1 MSRCTSPPHP
11 LPTFP
16 LTGGLSVIAFFL
28 SFFQLFALS
37 VIFSVIEQEC
47 SSSGGGGGE
56 SSANFA
62 LLSSH
67 SPLHLVVL
75 DSFSIRERER
85 AGEKLRRA

>member
-1 MSRCTSPPHP
+1 MSRCTSPP

-16 LTGGLSVIAFFL
+16 LTGGLSVIACLL

-47 SSSGGGGGE
+47 SSSGGGGE

-75 DSFSIRERER
+75 DSFSIRESEQ
-85 AGEKLRRA
+85 AKNFEEL